1 MWSSCCTNWGT
12 DMKEVAFICVHN
24 SCPSQIAE
32 ALGKKL
38 ASDVFESDSAGTET
52 KPQINQ
58 DAVRLMK
65 QVHGIDMEET
75 QHSKLL
81 SDIPEVDV
89 VITMGCNVQCPF
101 LPCSHREDWGLED
114 PTGKS
119 DEVFWETIRQIE
131 NKVLDLRERL
141 SQ

>member
-1 MWSSCCTNWGT
+1 
-12 DMKEVAFICVHN
+12 MKKAAFIYVHN
-24 SCPSQIAE
+24 SCRSQIAE

-38 ASDVFESDSAGTET
+38 ASDVFESYSAGTET
-52 KPQINQ
+52 KPQINR

-65 QVHGIDMEET
+65 QVHGIDMEAT

-81 SDIPEVDV
+81 SNIPAVDI

-114 PTGKS
+114 PSGKS
-119 DEVFWETIRQIE
+119 DEAFLETIRRIE
-131 NKVLDLRERL
+131 EKIIDLKSRI
-141 SQ
+141 

>member
-1 MWSSCCTNWGT
+1 
-12 DMKEVAFICVHN
+12 MKKVAFICVHN
-24 SCPSQIAE
+24 SCRSQIAE

-38 ASDVFESDSAGTET
+38 ASDVFESYSAGTET
-52 KPQINQ
+52 KARINQ

-75 QHSKLL
+75 QYSKLL

-89 VITMGCNVQCPF
+89 VITMGCNVQCPL

-114 PTGKS
+114 PSGKS
-119 DEVFWETIRQIE
+119 DEAYLKTIRMIE
-131 NKVLDLRERL
+131 EKILDLRERIKSCSL
-141 SQ
+141 A

>member
-1 MWSSCCTNWGT
+1 
-12 DMKEVAFICVHN
+12 MKKPKVAFVCVHN
-24 SCPSQIAE
+24 SCRSQIAE

-38 ASDVFESDSAGTET
+38 AGDVFESYSAGTET
-52 KPQINQ
+52 KPQINR

-65 QVHGIDMEET
+65 QIHGIDMEET
-75 QHSKLL
+75 QRRNLL

-114 PTGKS
+114 PSGKC
-119 DEVFWETIRQIE
+119 DEAFLETIRLIE
-131 NKVLDLRERL
+131 EKVLDLKARL
-141 SQ
+141 S

>member
-1 MWSSCCTNWGT
+1 
-12 DMKEVAFICVHN
+12 MKEKPKVAFICVHN
-24 SCPSQIAE
+24 SCRSQIAE
-32 ALGKKL
+32 ALGRHL
-38 ASDVFESDSAGTET
+38 AADIFESYSAGSER
-52 KPQINQ
+52 KDHINP

-65 QVHGIDMEET
+65 ELYHIDMEAEG

-81 SDIPEVDV
+81 SDIPPVDV

-119 DEVFWETIRQIE
+119 DEAFLETIRLIE
-131 NKVLDLRERL
+131 QKILELKAKL
-141 SQ
+141 S

>member
-1 MWSSCCTNWGT
+1 MI
-12 DMKEVAFICVHN
+12 KVAFICVHN
-24 SCPSQIAE
+24 SCRSQIAE

-38 ASDVFESDSAGTET
+38 ANDVFESYSAGTET

-65 QVHGIDMEET
+65 QVHGIDLEAA
-75 QHSKLL
+75 QYSKLL
-81 SDIPEVDV
+81 SDIPQVDV

-101 LPCSHREDWGLED
+101 LPCTHREDWGLED

-119 DEVFWETIRQIE
+119 DEAFIETIRLIE
-131 NKVLDLRERL
+131 EKIL
-141 SQ
+141 SLKECLKPTNEE